1 MGSGPPLLAPRYVWW
16 MPMRGLLKR
25 RRDRTGPQ
33 TAGVG
38 AADTP
43 AGPPAVELDGVTIRY
58 TEADG
63 AQRSIVEGFS
73 LRIPQGRVH
82 CLAGRSGS
90 GKTSLLRVAT
100 ATQRPTAGTV
110 TWAETPIAGLNH
122 KQLAEAR
129 RKHMG
134 YVDQGATVIEELTV
148 LDNVLIPAMPQSI
161 TKETTERANELL
173 ELFGLAAARRQK
185 TRSLSGGERQRLA
198 IVRGLLLRPTAIALD
213 EPTASLDR
221 TTANTVIDAM
231 HTAARSGAAV
241 LVASHDPEVISSS
254 HTVTRLV

>member
-1 MGSGPPLLAPRYVWW
+1 MW
-16 MPMRGLLKR
+16 GLLKR
-25 RRDRTGPQ
+25 RGSRSRAEAVRAETVDI
-33 TAGVG
+33 
-38 AADTP
+38 P
-43 AGPPAVELDGVTIRY
+43 AGPPAVELDDVAIRY

-63 AQRSIVEGFS
+63 AQRVIVEDFN
-73 LRIPQGRVH
+73 LMIPQGRVH

-148 LDNVLIPAMPQSI
+148 LDNVLIPAMPEGI
-161 TKETTERANELL
+161 TKETTARADELL
-173 ELFGLAAARRQK
+173 ERFGLAAARRQK
-185 TRSLSGGERQRLA
+185 ARSLSGGERQRLA
-198 IVRGLLLRPTAIALD
+198 IVRGLLLQPTAIALD

-221 TTANTVIDAM
+221 ATANTVIDAM

-241 LVASHDPEVISSS
+241 LVASHDPEVISSA